1 MSLVSAALALYRE
14 EGPAAFAREGYRFAK
29 WKARG
34 LRYRLGSGRKC
45 PLCGFTGR
53 RFMPT
58 GDPARPDAQC
68 PRCGALER
76 TRLLWYYLAN
86 ETDVLASGQRIL
98 FVAPNR
104 TVAERL
110 TAAGNDVVTIDLKR
124 GRVAIQADLTALP
137 FAAGAFD
144 AIICTH
150 VLEHIP
156 DDQAAM
162 EEMRRVLAADGDAF
176 VMVPKDTQRATTRE
190 DPGLPPATHRQ
201 QFGQETHVRLYG
213 RDIVDRLTTA
223 GFDVR
228 IKLYAQRLTPT
239 AVEYYGLRVQDRQ
252 AYFGPSVVDAEPP
265 LKYETIHHLTP
276 TATTD
281 EATQRA
287 PA

>member
-34 LRYRLGSGRKC
+34 LRYRLGSGREC

-86 ETDVLASGQRIL
+86 ETDVLAGGQRIL

-137 FAAGAFD
+137 FAAGTFD

-156 DDQAAM
+156 DDQAAIA
-162 EEMRRVLAADGDAF
+162 EMRRVLAADGAAF
-176 VMVPKDTQRATTRE
+176 VMVPKIHNARRPARIPASRRPRAGSSSARRPTSACT
-190 DPGLPPATHRQ
+190 DATSSTGWR
-201 QFGQETHVRLYG
+201 R
-213 RDIVDRLTTA
+213 RASMCASSRM
-223 GFDVR
+223 
-228 IKLYAQRLTPT
+228 
-239 AVEYYGLRVQDRQ
+239 
-252 AYFGPSVVDAEPP
+252 PSA
-265 LKYETIHHLTP
+265 
-276 TATTD
+276 
-281 EATQRA
+281 
-287 PA
+287 